1 LHGISACENE
11 RGRAIYHDAGAAH
24 EPRGQRLE
32 ELTTPELF
40 VDVSGSPAHPE
51 QLAVD
56 DWRVYFHLS
65 DTGTILSVCK

>member
-1 LHGISACENE
+1 
-11 RGRAIYHDAGAAH
+11 
-24 EPRGQRLE
+24 
-32 ELTTPELF
+32 
-40 VDVSGSPAHPE
+40 VSGSPAHPE